1 MKSKYV
7 FTREYNFW
15 EEDHYKNF
23 DSVCGY
29 FGKDYDPC
37 KNEKNSPSHLVF
49 LEIGV
54 FEARTSVFLLDS
66 ILNIQLPNRPRGI
79 LHCIDPDITENGK
92 TNLFHH
98 DNYVLYNTTSFATLT
113 ELINKGYP
121 RFDFI
126 YVDGDHNACG
136 LLEDLVL
143 SWRLLKA
150 GGVML
155 IDDYEM
161 ETLDPWFFVSHK
173 QFQSTPRL
181 RFTHPRIAI
190 DAFRNIYRGQ
200 YETVIDNYQIGL
212 QKVLNFPQ
220 K

>member
-1 MKSKYV
+1 MKSKYT
-7 FTREYNFW
+7 FTKEYNFW
-15 EEDHYKNF
+15 ENDHYKNF
-23 DSVCGY
+23 DSICSY
-29 FGKDYDPC
+29 FDKDYDPC
-37 KNEKNSPSHLVF
+37 KNEKNSQPNLVF

-66 ILNIQLPNRPRGI
+66 ILNIELPNRPRGI
-79 LHCIDPDITENGK
+79 LHCIDPDITENGR

-98 DNYVLYNTTSFATLT
+98 DNYVLYNSTSFVTLVD
-113 ELINKGYP
+113 LIQKDTTK
-121 RFDFI
+121 FDFI
-126 YVDGDHNACG
+126 YVDGEHNACG

-143 SWRLLKA
+143 SWKLLKV
-150 GGVML
+150 GGIML

-161 ETLDPWFFVSHK
+161 ETLDPWFFISHK
-173 QFQSTPRL
+173 EFQSTPRL

-190 DAFRNIYRGQ
+190 DAFRSIYRGQ